1 MDRGASAVITS
12 HSLRELED
20 TCDQLSLLHRGGI
33 VFEQDIANLKT
44 AQFKVQIA
52 LRGEYDRQT
61 FEKVLRDADI
71 LHFVKHGSVTNMIVR
86 GDRDSVT
93 AALRETDPLILDILP
108 LTLEEVFTY
117 EMEAL
122 GYKFEL

>member
-1 MDRGASAVITS
+1 MRVRGRAFVSGGKAEFSVSEDIFNS
-12 HSLRELED
+12 PEWARE
-20 TCDQLSLLHRGGI
+20 
-33 VFEQDIANLKT
+33 
-44 AQFKVQIA
+44 
-52 LRGEYDRQT
+52 
-61 FEKVLRDADI
+61 VLRDADI